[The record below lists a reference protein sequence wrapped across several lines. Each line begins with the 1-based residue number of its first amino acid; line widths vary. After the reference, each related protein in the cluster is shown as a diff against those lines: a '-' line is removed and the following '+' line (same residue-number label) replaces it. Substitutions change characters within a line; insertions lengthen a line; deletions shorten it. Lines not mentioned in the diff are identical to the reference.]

1 MITNN
6 DVDVAINS
14 IFPKALYNFDEAEE
28 WIELEM
34 NDYKAPETP
43 FKEKTDLVLIYHYGK
58 DKNYFLP
65 SNPTV
70 VYLLENFRWEPIPGG
85 HSMKA
90 VGYDFIKSPW
100 CCTWR
105 KIDTVEELNKGL
117 KELKIKLNKLNM
129 EQDFKE

>member
-1 MITNN
+1 MITIN

-14 IFPKALYNFDEAEE
+14 IFPKALYEFDEAEE

-34 NDYKAPETP
+34 DGYKSTYEN
-43 FKEKTDLVLIYHYGK
+43 EKTNLVLIYHYGT
-58 DKNYFLP
+58 DKNFFS
-65 SNPTV
+65 SNSPTV
-70 VYLLENFRWEPIPGG
+70 VYLLDNFRWEPIPGG

-90 VGYDFIKSPW
+90 VGCDFIKSPW

-105 KIDTVEELNKGL
+105 KVDTVEELNKGL